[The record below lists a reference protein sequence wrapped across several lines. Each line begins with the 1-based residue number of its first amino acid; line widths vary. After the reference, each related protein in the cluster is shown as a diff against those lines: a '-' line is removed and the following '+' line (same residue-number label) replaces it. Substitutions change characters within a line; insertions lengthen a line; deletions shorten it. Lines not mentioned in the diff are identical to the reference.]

1 MALEV
6 KQEARLRA
14 LQCMSSKG
22 PLAIDYPRLFQGIGW
37 KEETDVIPEG
47 SMIHPPGKSRIR
59 FTKSKN
65 IDIGLVAKPNEKQG
79 GLIIWD
85 ENFPRALAHTLS
97 EK

>member
-1 MALEV
+1 
-6 KQEARLRA
+6 
-14 LQCMSSKG
+14 
-22 PLAIDYPRLFQGIGW
+22 
-37 KEETDVIPEG
+37 
-47 SMIHPPGKSRIR
+47 MIHPPGKSRIH